1 MTKTD
6 THFTRE
12 CADSIRREISGAS
25 GNEVLLFGWTD
36 DDDIVQRVEV
46 VARGNDASVAV
57 PLQKSFVPDVVIHNH
72 PQGDLSPSPQD
83 VRISSILAQRG
94 VGFFII
100 DNEADEL
107 YVVVEPVR
115 KIRRKKLDGERLGM
129 LVSNDGPLAGRLDRF
144 EEREG
149 QREMIRGVSESFNE
163 DTIAL
168 IEAGTGIGKS
178 LAYLVPSIQWSLEN
192 HERVVISTNTINLQ
206 EQLLHKDLPSL
217 HDVFEQGF
225 SYVLMKGRGNYACI
239 NRVEE
244 ASGDLFAFIDEEER
258 EEFEAI
264 RGWIQTT
271 EDGSLSDLTFV
282 PKPALWEKVN
292 SQTETC
298 LGGDCA
304 YFGRCFINRVKR
316 RAITSNIVV
325 TNHHY
330 LLADA
335 AMTAPQI
342 SILPSYERVIFD
354 EAHNIEDSATSL
366 FTRKIT
372 LPRTLRL
379 LGRLYTGGKKRRG
392 YLVYLSRKKKGVGTR
407 RVEEIQKTVSGL
419 KREAESLF
427 SALKDFLS
435 SIGPGERNENR
446 LTVEI
451 GEEVRNHPL
460 WDRTIAHRI
469 DGFYY
474 TCEALAAHLSA
485 LRIDLEKTDDT
496 RAAKQIEGFVSRIL
510 EYMELFDI
518 FLKEEDQEWVRWLE
532 SGREE
537 GCGITVA
544 PVDVGGTV
552 NRIIFA
558 RVKSA
563 ILTSATLTVDG
574 SFDFLKHRLS
584 LPDSVSERCIAS
596 PFDWDSQVRVLVP
609 TDTPRPEEPGYEE
622 KMSEYIRGVLERTG
636 GKAFV
641 LFTSYR
647 MLHEISGRLKQT
659 LGSLGITVY
668 TQGDDSRR
676 NLLDRFKRHTSS
688 TLFGTESFWEGVD
701 APGETLECVI
711 IVKLPFRVPTEPV
724 VRARLKRI
732 EAEGKNP
739 FCEYI
744 LPLAVI
750 KLRQGIGRLIRNTT
764 DRGIVV
770 IMDGRVLYKSYGRVF
785 LRSLPTGDY
794 MSGERAKMMDEIT
807 RFFSDTP

>member
-1 MTKTD
+1 MMRTD
-6 THFTRE
+6 GHFTQE
-12 CADSIRREISGAS
+12 CADIVRREISGAS
-25 GNEVLLFGWTD
+25 GNEVLFFGWTD
-36 DDDIVQRVEV
+36 DDGLVSRVEV
-46 VARGNDASVAV
+46 VARGNEASVAV
-57 PLQKSFVPDVVIHNH
+57 PLSESFVPDVVIHNH
-72 PQGDLSPSPQD
+72 PQGPLSPSPQD

-100 DNEADEL
+100 DNKAGEL
-107 YVVVEPVR
+107 YIVVVPVE
-115 KIRRKKLDGERLGM
+115 KKKRKKLDAARLGL
-129 LVSNDGPLAGRLDRF
+129 LVSDNGPLADRLDRF

-149 QREMIRGVSESFNE
+149 QLEMIRGVSETFNE
-163 DTIAL
+163 DTVAL

-178 LAYLVPSIQWSLEN
+178 LAYLIPAIQWSIEN
-192 HERVVISTNTINLQ
+192 HERVVISTKTINLQ
-206 EQLLHKDLPSL
+206 EQLLNKDLPSL
-217 HDVFEQGF
+217 HDAFAQGF
-225 SYVLMKGRGNYACI
+225 SYVLMKGRGNYVCI

-244 ASGDLFAFIDEEER
+244 VAGDLFAFIDKGEN

-264 RGWIQTT
+264 REWIGTT

-282 PKPALWEKVN
+282 PKPSLWEKVN

-298 LGGDCA
+298 LGGECA
-304 YFGRCFINRVKR
+304 YFGRCFVNRVKR
-316 RAITSNIVV
+316 RAVTSNIVV

-335 AMTAPQI
+335 AMTGTQT
-342 SILPSYERVIFD
+342 SILPSYERVILD

-392 YLVYLSRKKKGVGTR
+392 YLVYLVRKRKAAGIR
-407 RVEEIQKTVSGL
+407 RIEDIQNTVSGM
-419 KREAESLF
+419 KREAKSLF
-427 SALKDFLS
+427 AALGEFLS
-435 SIGPGERNENR
+435 SIGQGERNEHR
-446 LTVEI
+446 VTVEI
-451 GEEVRNHPL
+451 GEEVRSHPL
-460 WDRTIAHRI
+460 WDRTIIRQI
-469 DGFYY
+469 DGFYRACG
-474 TCEALAAHLSA
+474 TLAANLST
-485 LRIDLEKTDDT
+485 LRADLEKADDT

-510 EYMELFDI
+510 EYIELFDI
-518 FLKEEDQEWVRWLE
+518 FLSEEDQEWVRWLE
-532 SGREE
+532 NGREE

-552 NRIIFA
+552 NEILFKK
-558 RVKSA
+558 VKNA

-574 SFDFLKHRLS
+574 SFDFLKNRLS
-584 LPDSVSERCIAS
+584 LPESVRERSIAS
-596 PFDWDSQVRVLVP
+596 PFDWDRQVRVLIP
-609 TDTPRPEEPGYEE
+609 TDTPRPKEPGYEE
-622 KMSEYIRGVLERTG
+622 EMSEYIRGVLERTG

-641 LFTSYR
+641 LFTSHR
-647 MLHEISGRLKQT
+647 MLNEISGRLKQA
-659 LGSLGITVY
+659 LLSLGIAVY

-676 NLLDRFKRHTSS
+676 NLLDSFKRHTSS

-701 APGETLECVI
+701 APGETLACVI

-739 FCEYI
+739 FFEYT

-770 IMDGRVLYKSYGRVF
+770 IMDGRLLQKSYGRIF
-785 LRSLPTGDY
+785 LRSLPT
-794 MSGERAKMMDEIT
+794 SGYSSGGREMVLDEIT